1 MMKSRSVSFGDLL
14 DRLAGVVREDLV
26 EQLAHPDDLLGLD
39 LDVDRLAGRATVRLV
54 DEHPGVREDEALAR
68 RAGREQHRRG
78 RRGLADADR
87 LHVGLDV
94 LHRVVDREQ
103 PGDLAARRV
112 DVHRDVLVGIFGLEE
127 QQLGD
132 DEVRDRV
139 VDRRAEEDDAVVRE
153 PRVDVPLHAA
163 ARRLLDEPRDRDVLV
178 ADRLDHASDL
188 SSAGSS
194 FGFVC
199 DSSVVVGGRRVGRS
213 GSSGT

>member
-1 MMKSRSVSFGDLL
+1 M
-14 DRLAGVVREDLV
+14 VREQLV

-39 LDVDRLAGRATVRLV
+39 LDVDRLAGSATVRLV
-54 DEHPGVREDEALAR
+54 DQHPGVREDEPLAR
-68 RAGREQHRRG
+68 RARGEQHRRG

-87 LHVGLDV
+87 LHVALDV

-103 PGDLAARRV
+103 SRDLAARRV
-112 DVHRDVLVGIFGLEE
+112 DVHHDVLVGIVGLED

-153 PRVDVPLHAA
+153 AGVDVPLHAA
-163 ARRLLDEPRDRDVLV
+163 AWRLLDEPWVRDVLV

-188 SSAGSS
+188 SSTDFVESSVGSS
-194 FGFVC
+194 I
-199 DSSVVVGGRRVGRS
+199 SRR
-213 GSSGT
+213 